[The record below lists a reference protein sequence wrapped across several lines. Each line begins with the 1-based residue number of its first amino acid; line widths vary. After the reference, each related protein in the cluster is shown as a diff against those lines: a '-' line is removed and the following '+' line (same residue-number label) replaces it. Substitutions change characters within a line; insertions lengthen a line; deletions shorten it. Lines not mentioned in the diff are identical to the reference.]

1 MRNNNLIT
9 IIIVILFYIFFSVNK
24 IIADDNC
31 ATLKQAILFYK
42 AQRAGRLP
50 DKDISWRGNSVL
62 TDASPGSSFDSN
74 GDGDLAKGYF
84 DAGDGVKFGLP
95 MCWTMTML
103 GWNYIEYQSN
113 IESCGLTDLYLNVLK
128 WGTDYILACHLSDNV
143 FVAQVGDG
151 NVDHSVWQPPEFINY
166 VRPVYLINSSYPG
179 TELAMEAASAL
190 AAASMAFKSSNP
202 SYASTCLSH
211 AKTLHSF
218 GNKYQG
224 SYSTSVPQASAF
236 YNSYSG
242 YTDELVWGSVWLY
255 RATGDSS
262 YLTLAENYYTT
273 NNVGYAGTS
282 NSFDWDQTATGSSVL
297 LYKLT
302 GKAFYKQMVDQTL
315 SFWSKG
321 GGITYTPGGLAW
333 IREWGPCR
341 YAMSMA
347 FLATVYGTDSSLQFA
362 QNQLSYVLGDKTGQ
376 SFVVGLGPN
385 HPINPHHRAAH
396 HSTTNDIYNPVN
408 NLYMLYGALVGGPG
422 SDDSYVDDRSDFTKN
437 EVALDYNAGFVGTL
451 SYFAKGSS
459 SSTTT
464 TTTPS
469 PTTTTSSN
477 PSSTSS
483 TTSTPTS
490 TTTSNP
496 TTTSTT
502 SSNPTIPT
510 STTTSNPTST
520 STASSTTST
529 STPTPTTTPSP
540 TSTTTSNPTLT
551 PTNTP
556 TTTLSGDGTTSETT
570 TGDLGTSG
578 DSSNGT
584 SPTIKPTSTSGTS
597 SQGTSGTSSSGTSSS
612 GTSSSGTSSSGI
624 STGSSQNTPGI
635 EKDGSSS
642 DALALSDILPLSII
656 TLFILSSIHL
666 LLNN

>member
-1 MRNNNLIT
+1 MRSNKGLIS
-9 IIIVILFYIFFSVNK
+9 IIVFILFSIFLSINQ
-24 IIADDNC
+24 INADDNC
-31 ATLKQAILFYK
+31 STLKQALLFYK

-50 DKDISWRGNSVL
+50 DKDIPWRGNSVL

-74 GDGDLAKGYF
+74 GDGDLSKGYF

-95 MCWTMTML
+95 MCWTMTIL
-103 GWNYIEYQSN
+103 GWNFVEYSSN

-128 WGTDYILACHLSDNV
+128 WGTDYILASHLSDNV
-143 FVAQVGDG
+143 LVAQVGDG

-166 VRPVYLINSSYPG
+166 VRPVFLINSSNPG

-190 AAASMAFKSSNP
+190 AAASIAFKSSNP

-211 AKTLHSF
+211 AKALHNF

-224 SYSTSVPQASAF
+224 SYSVSVPQASAF

-255 RATGDSS
+255 KATGDSS
-262 YLTLAENYYTT
+262 YLTMAENYYTT

-282 NSFDWDQTATGSSVL
+282 TSFDWDQTATGSSVL

-302 GKAFYKQMVDQTL
+302 GKAFYKQMVDTTL
-315 SFWSKG
+315 NYWSKG

-341 YAMSMA
+341 YAMSMS

-376 SFVVGLGPN
+376 SFVVGVGSN

-396 HSTTNDIYNPVN
+396 HSTTNDINNPVN
-408 NLYMLYGALVGGPG
+408 NLYMLNGALVGGPG
-422 SDDSYVDDRSDFTKN
+422 SDDSYIDDRSDYTKN

-464 TTTPS
+464 T
-469 PTTTTSSN
+469 
-477 PSSTSS
+477 
-483 TTSTPTS
+483 S

-496 TTTSTT
+496 TPTTSTT
-502 SSNPTIPT
+502 SNPTSTSTTSNPTPTTSNTTSNPIPTT

-520 STASSTTST
+520 TTTTSN
-529 STPTPTTTPSP
+529 P
-540 TSTTTSNPTLT
+540 TSTTTSNPT
-551 PTNTP
+551 P
-556 TTTLSGDGTTSETT
+556 TTTPTPATATTSSTSTTTSSGDGTTTSDTT
-570 TGDLGTSG
+570 TGDLVTSG
-578 DSSNGT
+578 DSNNGT
-584 SPTIKPTSTSGTS
+584 PPTVQPTSS
-597 SQGTSGTSSSGTSSS
+597 SSTSSGTSS
-612 GTSSSGTSSSGI
+612 GTSTGTS
-624 STGSSQNTPGI
+624 QNPPGI
-635 EKDGSSS
+635 QKDGSSS
-642 DALALSDILPLSII
+642 DALSLGDIIPLSII